1 MGWEGQKHQK
11 LQGLSVDFTY
21 AKKKKKKKKHFLISL
36 KVVGIRVN
44 IKLECEETQKLKSV

>member
-1 MGWEGQKHQK
+1 MGGTKASKTLGTICGFHLCQ
-11 LQGLSVDFTY
+11 
-21 AKKKKKKKKHFLISL
+21 KKKKKKHFLISL